1 MDNCQRWYVR
11 FDSTGWHPARP
22 YQVEAV
28 LHYVSGNSSKEV
40 RDATGAKFDVTFHVT
55 NQGVIVYTP
64 NDGPTQGRL
73 VEMLLD
79 TPAKIAYINRLTT

>member
-64 NDGPTQGRL
+64 NDGPTAGNT
-73 VEMLLD
+73 VEM
-79 TPAKIAYINRLTT
+79 TFHKPNQIAYINRLTT

>member
-22 YQVEAV
+22 YQVDAV

-40 RDATGAKFDVTFHVT
+40 RDATGTKFDVTFDVT
-55 NQGVIVYTP
+55 IEGVIIYTP
-64 NDGPTQGRL
+64 QEGQIQGKP
-73 VEMLLD
+73 VEM
-79 TPAKIAYINRLTT
+79 TFRKPNQIAYINRLTT